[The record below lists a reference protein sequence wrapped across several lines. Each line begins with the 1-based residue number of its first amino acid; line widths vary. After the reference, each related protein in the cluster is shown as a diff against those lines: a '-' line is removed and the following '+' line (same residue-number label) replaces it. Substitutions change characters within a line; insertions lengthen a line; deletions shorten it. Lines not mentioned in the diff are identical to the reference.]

1 MKLEERLEEILKA
14 AVKNGEA
21 AGISVLVRKNGKDAA
36 YAAYG
41 CADASA
47 GKKVERD
54 TIFRL
59 YSQTKPVTA
68 AAVMLLCER
77 GVIDL
82 MDPAE
87 KFLPGFRNQK
97 VCDNGRLVPA
107 ERPVNIRDLLGMT
120 AGLCYPDV
128 DWAGQCAAR
137 VFDENQRMMDAGEP
151 GWSTVEF
158 CDRLGREPLAFQ
170 PGAHF
175 RYSTCADIL
184 GAIAEVAS
192 GRRFSDLLREELFD
206 PLGMKDTAFWVPE
219 EKRSRFARC
228 YVRGKDGLTE
238 WTGRNLCCGDY
249 SRAPAFESGGAGLV
263 STLDDYARFADML
276 LGEGETGGKRIL
288 SPESV
293 RFMTSAQLMPAPQ
306 AEIWDS
312 LWGFGYGK
320 LMRVMLDPGQYAGF
334 ARRGEYGWD
343 GWLGTY
349 FANFPDEK
357 MTILMMENT
366 TDTGTATVTRKL
378 RNAVL
383 AAESR
388 GEIG

>member
-1 MKLEERLEEILKA
+1 MKIEERLENILRA
-14 AVKNGEA
+14 AVENREA
-21 AGISVLVRKNGKDAA
+21 AGISVLVRKDGQDRA
-36 YAAYG
+36 YAEYG
-41 CADASA
+41 LADI
-47 GKKVERD
+47 GGGRKVSRD

-59 YSQTKPVTA
+59 YSQTKPITA

-87 KFLPGFRNQK
+87 KFLPGFRGQK
-97 VCDNGRLVPA
+97 VVEDGRLVNID
-107 ERPVNIRDLLGMT
+107 RPVNIRDLLGMT
-120 AGLCYPDV
+120 AGLCYPDIDV
-128 DWAGQCAAR
+128 AGQYAAK
-137 VFDENQRMMDAGEP
+137 VFDENQRMMDEGKP
-151 GWSTVEF
+151 GWDTVEF
-158 CDRLGREPLAFQ
+158 CSRLGQQPLAFR

-175 RYSTCADIL
+175 RYSTCADVL
-184 GAIAEVAS
+184 GAIVEVAS
-192 GRRFSDLLREELFD
+192 GKKFSRFLEEELFA

-219 EKRSRFARC
+219 EKRARFACC
-228 YVRGKDGLTE
+228 YVRGAEGLTE

-276 LGEGETGGKRIL
+276 LGEGEREGVRIL

-293 RFMTSAQLMPAPQ
+293 RYMTAAQLMPAPQ
-306 AEIWDS
+306 GDMWDS
-312 LWGFGYGK
+312 LWGCGYGK

-334 ARRGEYGWD
+334 ARKGEYGWD
-343 GWLGTY
+343 GWLGSY
-349 FANFPDEK
+349 FANFPAEK

-388 GEIG
+388 GEI